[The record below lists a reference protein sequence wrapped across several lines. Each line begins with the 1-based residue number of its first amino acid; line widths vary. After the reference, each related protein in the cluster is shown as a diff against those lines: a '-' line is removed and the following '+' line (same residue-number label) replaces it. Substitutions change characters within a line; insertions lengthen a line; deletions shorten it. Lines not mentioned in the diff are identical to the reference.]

1 MIAPRQHS
9 IQDSPPDD
17 LLAKLRKRLNYRWR
31 EVTKESAIDPAVA
44 LERGY
49 RLETTKRGLE
59 RLGFK
64 RSQQRAPALVIPRF
78 SPCGEPI
85 PPQIKPD
92 NPLVEERNGKSRP
105 RKYETPAGS
114 GIRLSVP
121 PRVLPMMRDVQ
132 RTLYITEGDKKA
144 DAVASVSACCI
155 ALQGVECWR
164 VLEDWEGVKLYGR
177 EVVIAFDADVMVN
190 PNVQKA
196 LQGLAAFL
204 RERGALV
211 KYLFWPERYRGTK
224 VGIDDYLAAGGS
236 IADLYKTAQEYPD
249 IEAIPVG
256 IMLSEVQ
263 AETVEWLWER
273 RIPLGKITVLD
284 GDPDNG
290 KSVLTTDLAARVTTG
305 RPMPYGFGKTFPQAG
320 VVILSAEDGVGDTIR
335 PRFDAAG
342 GDPNKVVILGNED
355 PFGIP
360 EDLPKLSRA
369 IERVGARLV
378 VIDPIMAFLGENINS
393 NSDKDVRSALKP
405 LKQLAE
411 RSGAAV
417 VIVRHLNKTPGGN
430 VLYRGGGSIGIIGAA
445 RSGLVVGPHPTDE
458 GLRVLA
464 SQKHNLSMPPES
476 LAYQVTSAPNNPH
489 AAVIVYKGVTEM
501 NAKDILK
508 PQVEEQERS
517 AMDEAKDF
525 LREVLAAGEK
535 PAADVKSEA
544 ESVGVAWGTL
554 KRAKVALG
562 VNPVKRGTVWYWSLS
577 PDDCA
582 EDGFAGALPATG
594 SHDPVDPLAPSTN
607 SNGHLAGKW
616 IKDDPDDPLGPAD
629 PTTTTITTEKKAY
642 ISQFSQVD
650 QVDHLDQTPSDDL
663 RTNDTSVTTEAQV
676 QVDHQVDQGDPVD
689 PLAYYVHDSAAD
701 ALAPLIEEMRATKG
715 PVALDTETFDPTLGP
730 EKSAEDG
737 DALDVRVARVR
748 LIQVKTADGVPHVVD
763 AAQVDVSGLLGAL
776 RDKPVIAHNAA
787 YDLAVLRNNY
797 GYIHDGPVFDTML
810 AAKVFYAGMPNAVAG
825 YKELLERLL
834 EVEISKDE
842 QSSDWSAAE
851 LSPEQ
856 LRYAASDVEYLDELA
871 HVLRTKADCKGLGAV
886 LDLENR
892 MVMVV
897 SEMSALG
904 MPVDEAVFSACVRES
919 EDGVAEQTAKLDS
932 LITEPLPDKF
942 VDANTKNKN
951 VPEERNERVNW
962 KSHPQALWAL
972 KSAGLDVAS
981 TAKKVL
987 AEYEG
992 NPLADALGALRKVGD
1007 VATRFRGT
1015 KVQNGRA
1022 HAKWKQ
1028 LEAATGR
1035 MACEKPPLQGIPQ
1048 SLKRAFAAPAGHK
1061 LIVSDLSQIE
1071 VRVLAALSG
1080 DDKLRQEFIEGR
1092 DIHKAVAANVLGIPR
1107 EAVTPEQ
1114 RKLAKA
1120 LVFGLLYGQ
1129 GLKGFADKAR
1139 EVFKKDYSE
1148 REVEKRFWQPF
1159 FDAYPGVARWR
1170 EDAINRFKSGRKD
1183 TYTALGRRR
1192 LHLEKDTQALNSPI
1206 QGGAADVMKSIAVA
1220 VYGRRC
1226 EVAGL
1231 EIVGLVHDEI
1241 LATVP
1246 EEYAAAA
1253 ATLIHEVMKEVGE
1266 EVTNISVDEDRRV
1279 PVEAKTK
1286 VCDCWAQKE

>member
-1 MIAPRQHS
+1 VHDQ
-9 IQDSPPDD
+9 PDEESVPVGT
-17 LLAKLRKRLNYRWR
+17 LLA
-31 EVTKESAIDPAVA
+31 D
-44 LERGY
+44 
-49 RLETTKRGLE
+49 
-59 RLGFK
+59 
-64 RSQQRAPALVIPRF
+64 
-78 SPCGEPI
+78 
-85 PPQIKPD
+85 
-92 NPLVEERNGKSRP
+92 
-105 RKYETPAGS
+105 
-114 GIRLSVP
+114 
-121 PRVLPMMRDVQ
+121 
-132 RTLYITEGDKKA
+132 
-144 DAVASVSACCI
+144 VSA
-155 ALQGVECWR
+155 E
-164 VLEDWEGVKLYGR
+164 
-177 EVVIAFDADVMVN
+177 
-190 PNVQKA
+190 
-196 LQGLAAFL
+196 
-204 RERGALV
+204 
-211 KYLFWPERYRGTK
+211 
-224 VGIDDYLAAGGS
+224 S
-236 IADLYKTAQEYPD
+236 
-249 IEAIPVG
+249 
-256 IMLSEVQ
+256 
-263 AETVEWLWER
+263 VEWLWER

-305 RPMPYGFGKTFPQAG
+305 RPMPYGLGKTFPQAG

-342 GDPNKVVILGNED
+342 GDPNKVVILGNDD
-355 PFGIP
+355 PFAIP
-360 EDLPKLSRA
+360 EDLPILERA
-369 IERVGARLV
+369 IERVDAKLI

-464 SQKHNLSMPPES
+464 SQKHNLSTPPES

-508 PQVEEQERS
+508 PQLEEQERS
-517 AMDEAKDF
+517 ALDEAKDF
-525 LREVLAAGEK
+525 LREVLAAGER

-562 VNPVKRGTVWYWSLS
+562 VNPVKRGTVWYWSLP
-577 PDDCA
+577 PDD
-582 EDGFAGALPATG
+582 DDPGGSVGSSPASG
-594 SHDPVDPLAPSTN
+594 PNDPDDPLDPLAHSTN
-607 SNGHLAGKW
+607 TNGHLAGKW
-616 IKDDPDDPLGPAD
+616 IKDDPVDPLGPAD
-629 PTTTTITTEKKAY
+629 PTTPTTTTEELAY
-642 ISQFSQVD
+642 ISRFT
-650 QVDHLDQTPSDDL
+650 QVDHLDQLDQTPSDDL
-663 RTNDTSVTTEAQV
+663 RTNCTPVTSEAPV

-689 PLAYYVHDSAAD
+689 PLAYYVHDSTAD
-701 ALAPLIEEMRATKG
+701 DLASLIEEIRATDG

-730 EKSAEDG
+730 GESAEDG

-748 LIQVKTADGVPHVVD
+748 LIQAKTADGVPHVVD
-763 AAQVDVSGLLGAL
+763 AVKVDVSGLLDAL
-776 RDKPVIAHNAA
+776 REKPMIAHNAA
-787 YDLAVLRNNY
+787 YDLAVLRSNY
-797 GYIHDGPVFDTML
+797 EYIHDGPVFDPML

-856 LRYAASDVEYLDELA
+856 LRYAAADVEYLHELA
-871 HVLRTKADCKGLGAV
+871 HVLRTKADRKGLGAI

-892 MVMVV
+892 MVKVV

-919 EDGVAEQTAKLDS
+919 EDGIAEQTAKLDS

-942 VDANTKNKN
+942 VEANTKNKN
-951 VPEERNERVNW
+951 VPQERNELVNW
-962 KSHPQALWAL
+962 KSHPQTLWAL

-981 TAKKVL
+981 TSKEVL

-1007 VATRFRGT
+1007 VATRFRQT

-1048 SLKRAFAAPAGHK
+1048 ALKRAFVAPAGHK

-1071 VRVLAALSG
+1071 IRVLAALSG
-1080 DDKLRQEFIEGR
+1080 DENLRQEFIAGE
-1092 DIHKAVAANVLGIPR
+1092 DIHRAVAANVLGVPR
-1107 EAVTPEQ
+1107 EDVTSEQ
-1114 RKLAKA
+1114 RKLAKS

-1129 GLKGFADKAR
+1129 GLKGFAQKAR
-1139 EVFKKDYSE
+1139 EVFQKNYTE
-1148 REVEKRFWQPF
+1148 AEVEEKFWKPF
-1159 FDAYPGVARWR
+1159 FEAYPGVARWR
-1170 EDAINRFKSGRKD
+1170 KNAIARFEHGRRD
-1183 TYTALGRRR
+1183 SYTKLGRRR
-1192 LHLEKDTQALNSPI
+1192 LNLENSRQALNTPI
-1206 QGGAADVMKSIAVA
+1206 QGGAADVMKAIAVA
-1220 VYGRRC
+1220 VYERRL
-1226 EVAGL
+1226 EVPGL

-1246 EEYAAAA
+1246 EEHADAAAA
-1253 ATLIHEVMKEVGE
+1253 LVHEVMKEVGE
-1266 EVTNISVDEDRRV
+1266 EATNIGVDEDKRV
-1279 PVEAKTK
+1279 PVEAGTK
-1286 VCDCWAQKE
+1286 VCDSWAEKE